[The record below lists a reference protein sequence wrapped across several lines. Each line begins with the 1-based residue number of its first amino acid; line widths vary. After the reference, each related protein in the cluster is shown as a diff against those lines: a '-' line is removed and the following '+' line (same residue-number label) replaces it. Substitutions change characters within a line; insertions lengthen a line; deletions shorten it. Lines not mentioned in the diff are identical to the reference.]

1 VHFLVNSCFR
11 RWLYSS
17 VWGSQEGSSV
27 FHHGIAELNG
37 GALENERIDEMD
49 ETSRMQFRRGYL
61 RDEFMHP
68 SRYCFMSIDLWI
80 DARIKMHYER

>member
-1 VHFLVNSCFR
+1 
-11 RWLYSS
+11 

-37 GALENERIDEMD
+37 GALEKERIDEMD
-49 ETSRMQFRRGYL
+49 ETSRMQFREGYL

-68 SRYCFMSIDLWI
+68 SRSIDLWI
-80 DARIKMHYER
+80 DARIKMQYER